1 MVKDSWFIIL
11 AFFNIIWIKLRL
23 LIWIDKKNK
32 LSTPPAS
39 SKSIKPLPKSLTVL
53 NMLTIEVLAKIIKK
67 ISVGSKI
74 FDICL
79 FGDSSLIEELSKVYN
94 KKQVFKGIAF
104 PTCISVNE
112 VCGYNSPMP
121 EESTTIKEGDL
132 VKIELGAHVDGFAAF
147 AAHTIIVQSDAKAA
161 VTGRKADVILAAYKA
176 AQAAL
181 RLIKPGNFNNQVTE
195 TIKKVCDSYHV
206 APLEG
211 VLSHD
216 LKKHLIDGNK
226 VILNSETF
234 EQKVDDQEFQV
245 NDVFA
250 LDIFVSSGEG
260 KTKEVIH

>member
-1 MVKDSWFIIL
+1 
-11 AFFNIIWIKLRL
+11 

-32 LSTPPAS
+32 HSTPPVL
-39 SKSIKPLPKSLTVL
+39 SKNTRPPPKSQTVPY
-53 NMLTIEVLAKIIKK
+53 NANSEVLTKVIKK

-74 FDICL
+74 FDLCL
-79 FGDSSLIEELSKVYN
+79 FGDSNMIEELGKVYN

-112 VCGYNSPMP
+112 MCGHNSPMP
-121 EESTTIKEGDL
+121 EESTSIKEGDL
-132 VKIELGAHVDGFAAF
+132 VKIELGVHVDGFAAF
-147 AAHTIIVQSDAKAA
+147 AAHTIVVQSDAKAPI
-161 VTGRKADVILAAYKA
+161 TGRKADVILAAYKA

-195 TIKKVCDSYHV
+195 VIKKVCDSYEV
-206 APLEG
+206 NPLEG

-226 VILNSETF
+226 VIINKETF

-245 NDVFA
+245 NEVFA
-250 LDIFVSSGEG
+250 LDVFVSTG
-260 KTKEVIH
+260 

>member
-1 MVKDSWFIIL
+1 MVSFS
-11 AFFNIIWIKLRL
+11 L
-23 LIWIDKKNK
+23 L
-32 LSTPPAS
+32 L
-39 SKSIKPLPKSLTVL
+39 
-53 NMLTIEVLAKIIKK
+53 EVLIKVLKK

-74 FDICL
+74 FDLCL
-79 FGDSSLIEELSKVYN
+79 FGDSTMIEELGKVFN

-121 EESTTIKEGDL
+121 EESTSIKEGDL
-132 VKIELGAHVDGFAAF
+132 VKVELGAHVDGFAAF
-147 AAHTIIVQSDAKAA
+147 AAHTIVVQSDAKAV
-161 VTGRKADVILAAYKA
+161 VTGKKADVILAAYKA

-195 TIKKVCDSYHV
+195 VIQKVCDSYQV
-206 APLEG
+206 SPLEG

-226 VILNSETF
+226 VIINKETF
-234 EQKVDDQEFQV
+234 EQKVEDQEFQV

-250 LDIFVSSGEG
+250 LDIFVSSGDG
-260 KTKEVIH
+260 KTK

>member
-1 MVKDSWFIIL
+1 VT
-11 AFFNIIWIKLRL
+11 L
-23 LIWIDKKNK
+23 LIWIEKKNK

-39 SKSIKPLPKSLTVL
+39 SKNIKLLPKSPMVL
-53 NMLTIEVLAKIIKK
+53 NLLTIEVLAKIIKK

-121 EESTTIKEGDL
+121 EESTAIKEGDL

-147 AAHTIIVQSDAKAA
+147 AAHTIIVQSDAKAV

-226 VILNSETF
+226 VILNNETF

-250 LDIFVSSGEG
+250 LDIFVSSGDG
-260 KTKEVIH
+260 KTKEVIT

>member
-1 MVKDSWFIIL
+1 M
-11 AFFNIIWIKLRL
+11 IWITENKKKHLILQVLLKNIKL
-23 LIWIDKKNK
+23 
-32 LSTPPAS
+32 
-39 SKSIKPLPKSLTVL
+39 LPKLPMVSFSLL
-53 NMLTIEVLAKIIKK
+53 LEVLTKVLKK

-74 FDICL
+74 FDLCL
-79 FGDSSLIEELSKVYN
+79 FGDSTMIEELGKVFN

-121 EESTTIKEGDL
+121 EESTSIKEGDL
-132 VKIELGAHVDGFAAF
+132 VKVELGAHVDGFAAF
-147 AAHTIIVQSDAKAA
+147 AAHTIVVQSDAKAV
-161 VTGRKADVILAAYKA
+161 VTGKKADVILAAYKA

-195 TIKKVCDSYHV
+195 IIQKVCDSYQV
-206 APLEG
+206 SPLEG

-226 VILNSETF
+226 VIINKETF
-234 EQKVDDQEFQV
+234 EQKVEDQEFQV

-250 LDIFVSSGEG
+250 LDIFVSSGDG
-260 KTKEVIH
+260 KTK